1 MQFYDPNT
9 LIAEVQE
16 LLRSYGLNPQLVD
29 SQLAQTGARRIHE
42 HARQRA
48 LAGR

>member
-29 SQLAQTGARRIHE
+29 SQLAQTGA
-42 HARQRA
+42 
-48 LAGR
+48 

>member
-16 LLRSYGLNPQLVD
+16 LLRSYGLNPQPGEVP
-29 SQLAQTGARRIHE
+29 
-42 HARQRA
+42 
-48 LAGR
+48 